1 MWTYQ
6 NKAGTY
12 TESSLL
18 RLLYVIY
25 SHRLEHLI
33 KDRTTLIIAHRLST
47 IREADTIIFLEEG
60 NIIEQGSHKSLMNK
74 GGAYANYCN
83 LQENLVT
90 I

>member
-33 KDRTTLIIAHRLST
+33 KD
-47 IREADTIIFLEEG
+47 G
-60 NIIEQGSHKSLMNK
+60 NGWIDVRQSYTEI
-74 GGAYANYCN
+74 
-83 LQENLVT
+83 
-90 I
+90 

>member
-1 MWTYQ
+1 MFDIWLALLFLIYHYCLWVFWVGYNKYQ

-33 KDRTTLIIAHRLST
+33 KDGKWM
-47 IREADTIIFLEEG
+47 D
-60 NIIEQGSHKSLMNK
+60 
-74 GGAYANYCN
+74 
-83 LQENLVT
+83 
-90 I
+90 

>member
-18 RLLYVIY
+18 RLIYVIY

-33 KDRTTLIIAHRLST
+33 KDGRWM
-47 IREADTIIFLEEG
+47 D
-60 NIIEQGSHKSLMNK
+60 
-74 GGAYANYCN
+74 
-83 LQENLVT
+83 
-90 I
+90 